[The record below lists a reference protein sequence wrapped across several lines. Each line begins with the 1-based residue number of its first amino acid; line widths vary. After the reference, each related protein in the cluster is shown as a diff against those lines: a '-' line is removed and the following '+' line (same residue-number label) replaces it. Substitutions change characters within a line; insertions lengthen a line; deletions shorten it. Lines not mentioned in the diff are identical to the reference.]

1 MKAKKATQPAE
12 NRIAVN
18 CVQWNLNPEFEKVF
32 VTVDDKGRI
41 SLYELNEKNNPVL
54 CAQEPTANGLN
65 TVAIERRSGNLLLC
79 GGIDTK
85 LSLFDINMS
94 RSKKESTKPIKYNRE
109 MVGHRSLIT
118 SCGFLN
124 TSYFISGSRDSTIN
138 LWEADQQR
146 AITKWVDHQDEVV
159 ALDVFEMDGNIFV
172 SGSADLT
179 FRVWDIR
186 MKRACF
192 RVFEKNRN
200 HVSAVRFMPEN
211 VNTIAVGYDDASIK
225 IWDLR
230 AIGKISKM
238 TEKNAFE
245 SVISMEFSKSGR
257 LLFAAYNNT
266 TVKVWDLLTGQK
278 NTEFGGN
285 FHEDGLKSIS
295 LAENGSSLITT
306 GKDGL
311 IAKWD
316 LQ

>member
-1 MKAKKATQPAE
+1 MKSKKTAATE
-12 NRIAVN
+12 TRIAVN
-18 CVQWNLNPEFEKVF
+18 CVQWNMHPEYDKQFA
-32 VTVDDKGRI
+32 TVDDKGRI
-41 SLYELNEKNNPVL
+41 TLYEINEKGNPVMVV
-54 CAQEPTANGLN
+54 QETMNNGLN
-65 TVAIERRSGNLLLC
+65 TVAIERKMGNLLLC

-85 LSLFDINMS
+85 LSLYDINMN
-94 RSKKESTKPIKYNRE
+94 RSKKESTKPIRLNRE

-124 TSYFISGSRDSTIN
+124 NEYFISGSRDSDIY
-138 LWEADQQR
+138 LWELEQQR
-146 AITKWVDHQDEVV
+146 AINKFEDHNDEIA
-159 ALDVFEMDGNIFV
+159 ALDVFEMDSNIFV

-192 RVFEKNRN
+192 RKFEKNKI
-200 HVSAVRFMPEN
+200 HVSAIKFMPEN
-211 VNTIAVGYDDASIK
+211 VNTIAVGYDDGQIK

-230 AIGKISKM
+230 AVGNIGKM
-238 TEKNAFE
+238 TEKNAFD
-245 SVISMEFSKSGR
+245 SVISMAFSKSGR
-257 LLFAAYNNT
+257 LLFAAYNNA
-266 TVKVWDLLTGQK
+266 TVKVWDLLTGTK

-285 FHEDGLKSIS
+285 FHEDGLKSIT

-316 LQ
+316 L